1 MYIKL
6 YQIDLN
12 RDVNRVAFEG
22 VDYLN
27 RYAGGKL
34 DSSIYDL
41 VYEGQVPDGLTP
53 EDLWRALNTD
63 SLIHFAVGRS
73 MFVSDVLYT
82 SDGETGQYW
91 FCDTIGFQPVNFE
104 PEKAEKA
111 ASAATETA
119 RK

>member
-6 YQIDLN
+6 YQINLD
-12 RDVNRVAFEG
+12 RDVDRVAFEG

-41 VYEGQVPDGLTP
+41 VYEGQVADGLTP
-53 EDLWRALNTD
+53 EDLWRALNTY
-63 SLIHFAVGRS
+63 SLIHLAVGRTMS
-73 MFVSDVLYT
+73 VSDVLYT
-82 SDGETGQYW
+82 SDGETGQHW
-91 FCDTIGFQPVNFE
+91 FCDTIGFQPVDFD
-104 PEKAEKA
+104 PGKTKKA
-111 ASAATETA
+111 APAATGTA